1 MRCQTYVK
9 VAPISSSICHF
20 IVGSSQFNKEG
31 KIFSSIRRGKKSK
44 KNVYEHGNSRDNRND
59 YNFKWNSERLVDVK
73 SICRNNLHSYITAIS
88 RKLIL

>member
-44 KNVYEHGNSRDNRND
+44 KKFMNMDTQE
-59 YNFKWNSERLVDVK
+59 
-73 SICRNNLHSYITAIS
+73 ITEMII
-88 RKLIL
+88 ILNGIQKD